1 MTQDPPFQYVLLILT
16 LSRKVIVQAL
26 SMMLIKKKKEY
37 ISNSRGW
44 INFSSFF
51 LVKNATFDSLS
62 IVYILQT

>member
-26 SMMLIKKKKEY
+26 SMMLIKKKEY

>member
-26 SMMLIKKKKEY
+26 SMMLMKKKEY